1 MPREPSP
8 PRLTWKQVLN
18 WRVERH
24 HLGERAAAGGLSPV
38 VARICG
44 LHAQLMSSAKLS
56 AWARVENLPRDA
68 IQRAL
73 WDERSLL
80 KTWAMR
86 GTLHLLP
93 SAEYSLWRAS
103 LGTYDHYLKGAWLRA
118 YGLSASELE
127 NLIEVIGE
135 VLDGQMLT
143 REELAQRVGE
153 KLGSKDLPERM
164 TGSWGSMLKPAAFRG
179 ELCFA
184 PSSGR
189 NVRFTRPQGWLRPG
203 RPIESQKA
211 MREVTRRY
219 LGAYGPSTREDL
231 SRWWGGF
238 SAAKARK
245 AFEALGDQALLVEVE
260 GTESWMLKEH
270 LEQVAAATPQ
280 KSARLLPAFDP
291 YVIGAPRSQPRVLGA
306 EEKPRVFRP
315 QGWVSPVVIVN
326 GRIAGIWKHE
336 KKGGIVRVQV
346 EPFETIPAWARRKV
360 RTETER
366 LAAFL
371 EGEPLLEFED

>member
-1 MPREPSP
+1 MPTEPSP

-24 HLGERAAAGGLSPV
+24 HLGERAAGGGLLPV

-44 LHAQLMSSAKLS
+44 LHAQLMSSAELS
-56 AWARVENLPRDA
+56 VWARVEDVPRDA

-73 WDERSLL
+73 WDERSLV

-93 SAEYSLWRAS
+93 SAEYPLWQAW
-103 LGTYDHYLKGAWLRA
+103 LGGYDHYLKGAWLRA
-118 YGLSASELE
+118 YGLSGTELE
-127 NLIEVIGE
+127 RLIEVIGE

-143 REELAQRVGE
+143 RDELAQRVGE
-153 KLGSKDLPERM
+153 RLGSKDLPERM

-189 NVRFTRPQGWLRPG
+189 NVRFTRPHTWLAPARPVD
-203 RPIESQKA
+203 PQQA
-211 MREVTRRY
+211 MDEVTRRY
-219 LGAYGPSTREDL
+219 LGAYGPATREDL
-231 SRWWGGF
+231 ARWGGY
-238 SAAKARK
+238 SAARARK
-245 AFEALGDQALLVEVE
+245 VLEALGDEVLLVDVE
-260 GTESWMLKEH
+260 GTQSWMLQED
-270 LEQVAAATPQ
+270 LEEVAGTPPQ

-291 YVIGAPRSQPRVLGA
+291 YVIGAPRSQPSVLGA
-306 EEKPRVFRP
+306 DEKPRVFRP
-315 QGWVSPVVIVN
+315 QGWVSPVVLLN
-326 GRIAGIWKHE
+326 GRIAGIWRHE
-336 KKGGIVRVQV
+336 KKGDSVRVNV
-346 EPFETIPAWARRKV
+346 ESFETLPAWARRAI
-360 RTETER
+360 RSETER

-371 EGEPLLEFED
+371 GCKPLLDFEE

>member
-1 MPREPSP
+1 
-8 PRLTWKQVLN
+8 LN

-24 HLGERAAAGGLSPV
+24 HLGERAAADGLSPV

-44 LHAQLMSSAKLS
+44 LHAQLMSSAELS

-127 NLIEVIGE
+127 KLIEVIGE

-238 SAAKARK
+238 SAAKARR

-270 LEQVAAATPQ
+270 LEEVAAATPQ

-326 GRIAGIWKHE
+326 GRIAGVWKHE
-336 KKGGIVRVQV
+336 KKRGIVRVQV
-346 EPFETIPAWARRKV
+346 EPFETIPAWARREVSK
-360 RTETER
+360 ESER

-371 EGEPLLEFED
+371 EGEPLLAFED